1 MHLAGGREND
11 IAYLVAALDP
21 KKVASEK
28 FDEFGSALDRV
39 RNTLADDSLSDE
51 DRDSVAVYRDQI
63 QSVIRR
69 LRIQKGWRVWA
80 PAAPSWLAFLVA
92 VAFTAGMANL
102 SPKEWGVRALIGLL
116 FFGFLLLLPISWL
129 KHLERMNAFF
139 DCEDDLHAVEAK
151 FTQMCSAKV
160 RVGPIATTERERG
173 TESVERAML
182 ESDAPRMPREGFTRP
197 K

>member
-1 MHLAGGREND
+1 MTLKND

-80 PAAPSWLAFLVA
+80 PAAPS
-92 VAFTAGMANL
+92 
-102 SPKEWGVRALIGLL
+102 
-116 FFGFLLLLPISWL
+116 
-129 KHLERMNAFF
+129 
-139 DCEDDLHAVEAK
+139 
-151 FTQMCSAKV
+151 
-160 RVGPIATTERERG
+160 
-173 TESVERAML
+173 
-182 ESDAPRMPREGFTRP
+182 
-197 K
+197 